1 MRRRD
6 WLKISAA
13 ALCAL
18 FVLGAAFFAYYAW
31 NKTSEEVDGH
41 VTFKTTYAPSD
52 FGIEAE
58 KISLTTEDGLTL
70 AAWRVD
76 AENPHAVVIFAS
88 GFHTPSVT
96 MFFGHAKMLRDA
108 GYSSILVEL
117 RGRGESEGDTLGVG
131 TTEYMDIR
139 AAVFYTK
146 ELSPALPV
154 VAFGFSMGGAAAINA
169 IGETDEIDAVIAVS
183 AASSWPDMLTDN
195 MRQGGIPEIACLVE
209 KPFVWLTMGIRYGFD
224 KLHINPV
231 DEIKKLNGRPALL
244 MHSRDDRIV
253 PFESFLRLSEA
264 APTAE
269 TYVIEGNRHR
279 VCQDDCFLDP
289 QEDADYANAVLA
301 FLNEHFGT

>member
-1 MRRRD
+1 MKRRGL
-6 WLKISAA
+6 LKISAA
-13 ALCAL
+13 ALCAFFL
-18 FVLGAAFFAYYAW
+18 LGTVFFAYYAW
-31 NKTSEEVDGH
+31 HKTSEEVDGH
-41 VTFKTTYAPSD
+41 VTFKTTYTPSD

-76 AENPHAVVIFAS
+76 AENPRAVVVFAS
-88 GFHTPSVT
+88 GFHAPSVS

-139 AAVFYTK
+139 AAVFYAK
-146 ELSPALPV
+146 DLSPALPV
-154 VAFGFSMGGAAAINA
+154 VAFGFSMGGTAAINA

-195 MRQGGIPEIACLVE
+195 MRQGGIPEIACLAE
-209 KPFVWLTMGIRYGFD
+209 KPFVWLAMGLRYGFN

-253 PFESFLRLSEA
+253 PFESFLRLTQA
-264 APTAE
+264 APEAE

-289 QEDADYANAVLA
+289 QEDADYAGAILA
-301 FLNEHFGT
+301 FLNEHFGS